1 MANIGG
7 INYNNIKNSD
17 AYSGGATIYANA
29 DNLRRSK
36 YMNDSESYYPSLNV
50 IDIDWCGAEI
60 NNTSLNTTS
69 DLLALINVLIRRITT
84 LENKIK

>member
-7 INYNNIKNSD
+7 IEYNNIKNSP
-17 AYSGGATIYANA
+17 AYSGGATIYSNA
-29 DNLRRSK
+29 YNLRRTK
-36 YMNDSESYYPSLNV
+36 YNNALSSYTPSLNA
-50 IDIDWCGAEI
+50 IDLDWCGAEI

-69 DLLALINVLIRRITT
+69 DLLALINVLIQRIVT

>member
-7 INYNNIKNSD
+7 IEYNNIKNSD
-17 AYSGGATIYANA
+17 AYSGGATIYSNA
-29 DNLRRSK
+29 DNLKRTK
-36 YMNDSESYYPSLNV
+36 YNNTLSSYASSLNA
-50 IDIDWCGAEI
+50 IDIDWCGAVI

-69 DLLALINVLIRRITT
+69 DLLALIKVLIQRIVT